1 MAKSVFR
8 PNEFTPVADKIMLKL
23 SHSYVE
29 ETPEVVE
36 ETEPEYQ
43 GPTVEELKAE
53 ADEFKANW
61 EIEKKR
67 MLDEAKAE
75 ADRIIN
81 EAEQAAFEEVK
92 RQTDQGQVLKNQAA
106 AEAEKLLKDAKAE
119 AEAILAEAKQ
129 SQENITNN
137 AYKTGYEEGHE
148 EGFKEGKAE
157 AERLVDRLHL
167 MIEKIM
173 DKREQILSETEQQIV
188 DLVLLMTRKVVK
200 VISENQRNVVMSN
213 IVHALRKVKGRGDV
227 LIHVNMA
234 ELALT
239 TEHSKEFLSSVEN
252 VKNITIVEDSAVDK
266 GGCIIETD
274 FGSIDARISSQLSE
288 LEQKILEISPVK
300 SSVKP
305 TIPTEG

>member
-300 SSVKP
+300 TVAKSD
-305 TIPTEG
+305 IPTA

>member
-1 MAKSVFR
+1 MAKAVFR
-8 PNEFTPVADKIMLKL
+8 PNEITPVTDKIILKL
-23 SHSYVE
+23 SHTFE
-29 ETPEVVE
+29 EEEEVQE
-36 ETEPEYQ
+36 EELEPEYT
-43 GPTVEELKAE
+43 GPTAADLQAE
-53 ADEFKANW
+53 ADEFRAKW
-61 EIEKKR
+61 EVEKQQL
-67 MLDEAKAE
+67 LDNAKAE
-75 ADRIIN
+75 AERIVK

-92 RQTDQGQVLKNQAA
+92 RQTTQGQIAKTNAENEAA
-106 AEAEKLLKDAKAE
+106 
-119 AEAILAEAKQ
+119 AILAEAKAKAEEMLNEANATREEITTTAR
-129 SQENITNN
+129 QEGYN
-137 AYKTGYEEGHE
+137 AGHE

-157 AERLVDRLHL
+157 AQRLIDRLHL

-173 DKREQILSETEQQIV
+173 DKRVQILSETEQQIV

-227 LIHVNMA
+227 LIRVNMA

-239 TEHSKEFLSSVEN
+239 SEHTKEFLASVEN

-274 FGSIDARISSQLSE
+274 FGSIDARISSQLGE
-288 LEQKILEISPVK
+288 LEQKILEIAPVK

-305 TIPTEG
+305 VIPTES